1 MFEIKFYSRAGQGAK
16 SAGEFL
22 VEAMLN
28 KDKYFQTYPNYGPER
43 TGSPMTAFVR
53 FSDKPIKTYAP
64 ITEPD
69 VVVIF
74 DDTLLDSE
82 DVTKG
87 LKKNGIILINT
98 KKDLKLKGNVHKIDA
113 TGIALKHLG
122 RNIPNTTMLGAL
134 LKLSNAVDLD
144 DLKEVI
150 KNKFLKKIGEENTNK
165 NLAAIKEGY
174 ESIK

>member
-43 TGSPMTAFVR
+43 TGAPMTAFVR

-69 VVVIF
+69 VVVVF
-74 DDTLLDSE
+74 DDSLPNIE
-82 DVTKG
+82 DAVKG
-87 LKKNGIILINT
+87 LKKDGIILINT
-98 KKDLKLKGNVHKIDA
+98 RKDLKIKGNVHKIDA

-122 RNIPNTTMLGAL
+122 KNIPNTTMLGAL
-134 LKLSNAVDLD
+134 LKITNAVDLD
-144 DLKEVI
+144 DLIQVI
-150 KNKFLKKIGEENTNK
+150 KNKFLKKIGEKNTNK